1 MPSKNSYTELI
12 IDFQELIRSTEATPE
27 LLPAIEAERQVLV
40 QVVAEVESLRTRQRE
55 LTAQKQRASQQLRE
69 AIERGKEATIQV
81 RSVLRGKVGPKNELL
96 TQFRVAP
103 LRKRKRKPA
112 EDEEKPNGENPGT
125 DQGTPAS
132 PSDKDAA

>member
-12 IDFQELIRSTEATPE
+12 IDFQELLRSTEATPD
-27 LLPAIEAERQVLV
+27 LLPAIEAERQVLA

-69 AIERGKEATIQV
+69 AIERGKEASIQV

-112 EDEEKPNGENPGT
+112 EDEEKPSGENPGT
-125 DQGTPAS
+125 NDGTPAS
-132 PSDKDAA
+132 PPDKDAA